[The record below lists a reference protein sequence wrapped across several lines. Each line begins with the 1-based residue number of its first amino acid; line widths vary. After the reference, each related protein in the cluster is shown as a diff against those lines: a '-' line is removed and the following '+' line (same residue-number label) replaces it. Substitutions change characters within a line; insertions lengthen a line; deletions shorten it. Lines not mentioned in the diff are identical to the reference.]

1 MTDSKFESQIM
12 NRIVQGQS
20 KLCNFQKHAIT
31 GISQRKP
38 LMQNKEKHL
47 NWRRKRSP
55 SPRQISRKLNFH
67 NPDNECGMDH
77 TVWTRTSTIK
87 FVSMGRL
94 SVLINSTPAVVGE
107 NKFWKNQKQILRWL
121 LRWQTTNH
129 RFIQFQ
135 KKSLLK
141 IVLRQ
146 DPSTFSSRSAT
157 VRQYFNWSFTSVSS
171 VVYFFEIC
179 TIRSRDPWNEMG
191 PKSSLDQMLIPS
203 FIVSKAFSRSSLN
216 FFSIFDL

>member
-1 MTDSKFESQIM
+1 MKQKKSLNTKFSY
-12 NRIVQGQS
+12 
-20 KLCNFQKHAIT
+20 
-31 GISQRKP
+31 GIIRYRFP
-38 LMQNKEKHL
+38 LKFIS
-47 NWRRKRSP
+47 KRSQTWLFKHD
-55 SPRQISRKLNFH
+55 RLKLWIEMFKAGLNYVNF
-67 NPDNECGMDH
+67 N
-77 TVWTRTSTIK
+77 
-87 FVSMGRL
+87 
-94 SVLINSTPAVVGE
+94 LINSTPAAVGE

-121 LRWQTTNH
+121 QTTNH
-129 RFIQFQ
+129 CFIQFQ

-171 VVYFFEIC
+171 VVYFFEIWDS

-191 PKSSLDQMLIPS
+191 PKSSLVQMLIPS

-216 FFSIFDL
+216 FLSIFDL